1 MFLGIATKRTN
12 RRFLIPVHR
21 ASAPIEPQIVQTM
34 RGPRDAFDF
43 SAPVTAPL

>member
-21 ASAPIEPQIVQTM
+21 APAPIAPQIVQTM
-34 RGPRDAFDF
+34 RGPRDAFHF
-43 SAPVTAPL
+43 SASVAAPL